1 MISFSFSDLVSVVSV
16 VGAFAALLFTV
27 MMLYTQRRH
36 TKYDDE
42 RHRIELELMRR
53 SIESQMY
60 GLNEKLLATEDR
72 WRDVNHLLI
81 SSQSRQPDV
90 VETAKQGLPST
101 FFSSAGISP
110 EDLTIERDLIFV
122 LTPFHPTYKKQFE
135 VIASVCSGL
144 GLKAMRGDEE
154 FVSGDVFPHILR
166 LIARARIVVANIDG
180 RNPNVFYE
188 LGIAHAMGKP
198 TILIAPTPED
208 VPFDVRTKRLVL
220 FQSLDELREKLRDEL
235 ARVVVST
242 EQLAPPLVDAK
253 ARLTGLL
260 PEARLLL
267 KEASRDPRGAILHV
281 RFIGGTEIQTNGKN
295 LISSNERRDIA
306 KWEQALEEL
315 TVKGLVVARGVK
327 GELFELSNIGYQVAD
342 TIEP

>member
-101 FFSSAGISP
+101 FFSRIYAGTHKLP
-110 EDLTIERDLIFV
+110 
-122 LTPFHPTYKKQFE
+122 
-135 VIASVCSGL
+135 
-144 GLKAMRGDEE
+144 
-154 FVSGDVFPHILR
+154 
-166 LIARARIVVANIDG
+166 DG
-180 RNPNVFYE
+180 REFFIDSFYLNLQDNFIYITAYTDDSCE
-188 LGIAHAMGKP
+188 QDLSIGINGCPVKD
-198 TILIAPTPED
+198 ILIY
-208 VPFDVRTKRLVL
+208 
-220 FQSLDELREKLRDEL
+220 SY
-235 ARVVVST
+235 
-242 EQLAPPLVDAK
+242 QLPSYFIDPG
-253 ARLTGLL
+253 TGLYTYVMKNYSYYTDGNCGFY
-260 PEARLLL
+260 L
-267 KEASRDPRGAILHV
+267 K
-281 RFIGGTEIQTNGKN
+281 
-295 LISSNERRDIA
+295 
-306 KWEQALEEL
+306 
-315 TVKGLVVARGVK
+315 
-327 GELFELSNIGYQVAD
+327 
-342 TIEP
+342 IE